1 MSSSSSSSSSSS
13 CSSSSS
19 SSSSSNATSSSSS
32 SGSTRLFIG
41 NLHPSTSEGDLI
53 LVMKAYGTI
62 LSVNYVWNK
71 LPRGFAFIEYATPA
85 EAQKAI
91 QAANGTIVR
100 GRRLAVRYD
109 NARSAEQSSS
119 NGMGGKKR
127 VYDDGPMTTSG
138 GGGDPSKK
146 TKSLRNIDDE
156 IRRLQEALSSSEEP
170 TKRK

>member
-1 MSSSSSSSSSSS
+1 
-13 CSSSSS
+13 
-19 SSSSSNATSSSSS
+19 
-32 SGSTRLFIG
+32 
-41 NLHPSTSEGDLI
+41 
-53 LVMKAYGTI
+53 MKAYGTI

-71 LPRGFAFIEYATPA
+71 ITGTPRGFAFMEYSTHA

-109 NARSAEQSSS
+109 NARSTEPSSD
-119 NGMGGKKR
+119 NGIGGKKR
-127 VYDDGPMTTSG
+127 MYDDGPMTAS

-156 IRRLQEALSSSEEP
+156 IRRLQEALSSSDELT

>member
-1 MSSSSSSSSSSS
+1 MSNSASNNR
-13 CSSSSS
+13 SS
-19 SSSSSNATSSSSS
+19 SSSSSNSVSNTTSSSS
-32 SGSTRLFIG
+32 RLFIG

-71 LPRGFAFIEYATPA
+71 ITGTPRGFAFIEYSTHA

-100 GRRLAVRYD
+100 GRRLAVRFD
-109 NARSAEQSSS
+109 NARSTEPSSG
-119 NGMGGKKR
+119 NGIGGKKR
-127 VYDDGPMTTSG
+127 MYDDGPMTASGDG
-138 GGGDPSKK
+138 GGMNKK

-156 IRRLQEALSSSEEP
+156 IRRLQEALSSDEP